1 MKKIINTFSIFLV
14 SYVVYFLIN
23 NPEELDVLSNLSL
36 SLISTI
42 LFIKFVTLIVNSLFN
57 KELLKG
63 FDLEITNFESLYLS
77 SLTFIGNLYLPFRSG
92 GNFRMIYLNR
102 KYKFKSPELV
112 SIYGYFFI
120 VTIFLNSAI
129 GLVALYLLNPIRS
142 FNFYLSVS
150 GFLIIFVFSYFMLF
164 NKFKTYN
171 SAKLNNLFQWLK
183 NLKKSWMKIT
193 DNTSL
198 QVKLISYTFL
208 NYLFFALE
216 ALIIFNYLFDKTELF
231 SIFYYNSISVLSS
244 LASLTPASLGIKDG
258 IVFFSSNILNLT
270 VTNIITLMI
279 VERAVSILFSIIPG
293 IVLLLNQK
301 ISS

>member
-42 LFIKFVTLIVNSLFN
+42 LFIKFITLIVNSLFN

-92 GNFRMIYLNR
+92 GNFRMVYLNR

-150 GFLIIFVFSYFMLF
+150 GFLLIFVFSYFMLF

-171 SAKLNNLFQWLK
+171 SAKFNNLFQWLK

-216 ALIIFNYLFDKTELF
+216 ALIIFNYLFNKTELF

-293 IVLLLNQK
+293 IVLLSNQK

>member
-129 GLVALYLLNPIRS
+129 GLVALYLLNPTRS

-164 NKFKTYN
+164 NKFKTYY
-171 SAKLNNLFQWLK
+171 SVKFNNLFQWLK

-193 DNTSL
+193 DNTGL

-216 ALIIFNYLFDKTELF
+216 ALIIFNYLFNKTELF

-293 IVLLLNQK
+293 IVLLVNQK

>member
-36 SLISTI
+36 SLISSI

-171 SAKLNNLFQWLK
+171 SAKFNNLFQWLK

-216 ALIIFNYLFDKTELF
+216 ALVIFNYLFNKTELF

-293 IVLLLNQK
+293 IVLLSNQK

>member
-1 MKKIINTFSIFLV
+1 MKKIINTFSFFLV
-14 SYVVYFLIN
+14 SYVVCFLTN
-23 NPEELDVLSNLSL
+23 NPEELDILSNLSL

-42 LFIKFVTLIVNSLFN
+42 LFIKFITLIVNSLFN

-112 SIYGYFFI
+112 SIHGYFFI

-129 GLVALYLLNPIRS
+129 GLVALYLLNPIIS
-142 FNFYLSVS
+142 FNFYLSVA
-150 GFLIIFVFSYFMLF
+150 GFLVIFLFSYFMLF

-171 SAKLNNLFQWLK
+171 SAKFNNLFQWSK

-193 DNTSL
+193 DNNSL

-216 ALIIFNYLFDKTELF
+216 ALFIFNYLFNITELF
-231 SIFYYNSISVLSS
+231 LIFYYNSISVLSS

-293 IVLLLNQK
+293 IVLLSNQK

>member
-36 SLISTI
+36 SLISSI
-42 LFIKFVTLIVNSLFN
+42 LFIKFVTLIINSLFN

-171 SAKLNNLFQWLK
+171 SAKFDNLFQWLK

-216 ALIIFNYLFDKTELF
+216 ALVIFNYLFNKTELF

-293 IVLLLNQK
+293 IVLLSNQK

>member
-1 MKKIINTFSIFLV
+1 MKKIINIFSFTLL

-23 NPEELDVLSNLSL
+23 NPHELGILSNLSL
-36 SLISTI
+36 SLISSI
-42 LFIKFVTLIVNSLFN
+42 LFIKFLTLIVNSLFN

-63 FDLEITNFESLYLS
+63 FDFEITNFESLYLS

-102 KYKFKSPELV
+102 KYKLKSPELV

-129 GLVALYLLNPIRS
+129 GLVALYLIDPIRS
-142 FNFYLSVS
+142 FSFYLSAF

-164 NKFKTYN
+164 NSFKTY
-171 SAKLNNLFQWLK
+171 SSDKLNNLFQWSK
-183 NLKKSWMKIT
+183 NLKISWMKIT
-193 DNTSL
+193 VNNYL
-198 QVKLISYTFL
+198 QVKLISYTLL
-208 NYLFFALE
+208 NYLFFGLE
-216 ALIIFNYLFDKTELF
+216 ALIIFNFLFKKTELL

-258 IVFFSSNILNLT
+258 IVIFSANILNLT
-270 VTNIITLMI
+270 TTNIITLMI

-293 IVLLLNQK
+293 IVLLANQK

>member
-1 MKKIINTFSIFLV
+1 MKKVINTFSIFLV
-14 SYVVYFLIN
+14 SYVIYFLIN

-42 LFIKFVTLIVNSLFN
+42 LFIKFITLIVNSLFN

-171 SAKLNNLFQWLK
+171 SAKFNNLFQWLK

-216 ALIIFNYLFDKTELF
+216 ALIIFNYLFNKTELF

-279 VERAVSILFSIIPG
+279 VERALSILFSIIPG
-293 IVLLLNQK
+293 IVLLSNQK

>member
-36 SLISTI
+36 SLISSI
-42 LFIKFVTLIVNSLFN
+42 LFIKFVTLIINSLFN

-171 SAKLNNLFQWLK
+171 SAKFNNLFQWLK

-216 ALIIFNYLFDKTELF
+216 ALVIFNYLFNKTELF

-293 IVLLLNQK
+293 IVLLSNQK

>member
-1 MKKIINTFSIFLV
+1 MKKIINTFSFFLV
-14 SYVVYFLIN
+14 SYVVYFLTN
-23 NPEELDVLSNLSL
+23 NPEELDILSNLSL
-36 SLISTI
+36 SLIYTI
-42 LFIKFVTLIVNSLFN
+42 LFIKFITLIVNSLFN

-129 GLVALYLLNPIRS
+129 GLVVLYLLNPIIS
-142 FNFYLSVS
+142 FNFYLSVA
-150 GFLIIFVFSYFMLF
+150 GFLVIFIFSYFMLF

-171 SAKLNNLFQWLK
+171 SAKFNNLFQWSK

-193 DNTSL
+193 DNNSL

-216 ALIIFNYLFDKTELF
+216 ALFIFNYLFNITELF
-231 SIFYYNSISVLSS
+231 LIFYYNSISVLSS

-270 VTNIITLMI
+270 VSNIITLMI

-293 IVLLLNQK
+293 IVLLVNQK

>member
-14 SYVVYFLIN
+14 GYVVYFLTN
-23 NPEELDVLSNLSL
+23 NPEELDILSNLSL
-36 SLISTI
+36 SLITTI
-42 LFIKFVTLIVNSLFN
+42 LFIKFITLIVNSLFN

-92 GNFRMIYLNR
+92 GNFRMLYLNR

-129 GLVALYLLNPIRS
+129 GLVVLYLLNPIIS
-142 FNFYLSVS
+142 FNFYLSVA
-150 GFLIIFVFSYFMLF
+150 GFLVIFIFSYFMLF

-171 SAKLNNLFQWLK
+171 SAKFNNLFQWSK

-193 DNTSL
+193 DNNSL

-216 ALIIFNYLFDKTELF
+216 ALFIFNYLFNITELF
-231 SIFYYNSISVLSS
+231 LIFYYNSISVLSS

-293 IVLLLNQK
+293 IVLLVNQK

>member
-1 MKKIINTFSIFLV
+1 MKKISNTFSIFLV

-36 SLISTI
+36 SLISSI

-171 SAKLNNLFQWLK
+171 SAKFDNLFQWLK

-216 ALIIFNYLFDKTELF
+216 ALVIFNYLFNKTELF

-293 IVLLLNQK
+293 IVLLSNQK

>member
-14 SYVVYFLIN
+14 SYVIYFLIN

-42 LFIKFVTLIVNSLFN
+42 LFIKFITLIVNSLFN

-171 SAKLNNLFQWLK
+171 SAKFDNLFQWLK

-216 ALIIFNYLFDKTELF
+216 ALVIFNYLFNKTELF

-293 IVLLLNQK
+293 IVLLSNQK

>member
-14 SYVVYFLIN
+14 SYVIYFLIN

-42 LFIKFVTLIVNSLFN
+42 LFIKFITLIVNSLFN

-129 GLVALYLLNPIRS
+129 GLVALYLLNPVRS

-171 SAKLNNLFQWLK
+171 SAKFNNLFQWLK

-216 ALIIFNYLFDKTELF
+216 ALIIFNYLFNKTELF

-279 VERAVSILFSIIPG
+279 VERALSILFSIIPG
-293 IVLLLNQK
+293 IVLLSNQK

>member
-1 MKKIINTFSIFLV
+1 MKKIINTFSFFLV
-14 SYVVYFLIN
+14 SYVVYFLTN
-23 NPEELDVLSNLSL
+23 NPEELDILSNLSL

-42 LFIKFVTLIVNSLFN
+42 LFIKFITLIVNSLFN

-129 GLVALYLLNPIRS
+129 GLVALYLLNPIIS

-150 GFLIIFVFSYFMLF
+150 GFLVIFLFSYFLLF
-164 NKFKTYN
+164 KKFKTYN
-171 SAKLNNLFQWLK
+171 PARFNNLFQWSK

-193 DNTSL
+193 DNNSL

-216 ALIIFNYLFDKTELF
+216 ALFIFNYLFNITELF
-231 SIFYYNSISVLSS
+231 LIFYYNSISVLSS

-279 VERAVSILFSIIPG
+279 VERAVSILFSFIPG
-293 IVLLLNQK
+293 IVLLVNQK

>member
-1 MKKIINTFSIFLV
+1 MKKIINTFSFFLV
-14 SYVVYFLIN
+14 SYVVYFLTN
-23 NPEELDVLSNLSL
+23 NPEELDILSNLSL

-42 LFIKFVTLIVNSLFN
+42 LFIKFITLIVNSLFN

-129 GLVALYLLNPIRS
+129 GLVALYLLNPIIS

-150 GFLIIFVFSYFMLF
+150 GFLVIFLFSYFMLF

-171 SAKLNNLFQWLK
+171 SAKFNNLFQWSK

-193 DNTSL
+193 DNNSL

-216 ALIIFNYLFDKTELF
+216 ALFIFNYLFNITELF
-231 SIFYYNSISVLSS
+231 LIFYYNSISVL
-244 LASLTPASLGIKDG
+244 
-258 IVFFSSNILNLT
+258 
-270 VTNIITLMI
+270 
-279 VERAVSILFSIIPG
+279 
-293 IVLLLNQK
+293 
-301 ISS
+301 

>member
-293 IVLLLNQK
+293 IVLLVNQK

>member
-1 MKKIINTFSIFLV
+1 MKKIINIFSFTLL

-23 NPEELDVLSNLSL
+23 NPHELGILSNLSL
-36 SLISTI
+36 SLISSI
-42 LFIKFVTLIVNSLFN
+42 LFIKFLTLIVNSLFN

-63 FDLEITNFESLYLS
+63 FDFEITNFESLYLS

-102 KYKFKSPELV
+102 KYKLKSPELV

-129 GLVALYLLNPIRS
+129 GLVSLYLIDPIRS
-142 FNFYLSVS
+142 FSFYLSAF

-164 NKFKTYN
+164 NSFKTY
-171 SAKLNNLFQWLK
+171 SSDKLNNLFQWSK
-183 NLKKSWMKIT
+183 NLKISWMKIT
-193 DNTSL
+193 VNNYL
-198 QVKLISYTFL
+198 QVKLISYTLL
-208 NYLFFALE
+208 NYLFFGLE
-216 ALIIFNYLFDKTELF
+216 ALIIFNYLFKKTELL

-258 IVFFSSNILNLT
+258 IVIFSANILNLT
-270 VTNIITLMI
+270 TTNIITLMI

-293 IVLLLNQK
+293 IVLLANQK

>member
-1 MKKIINTFSIFLV
+1 MKKIINTFSFFLV
-14 SYVVYFLIN
+14 SYVVYFLTN
-23 NPEELDVLSNLSL
+23 NPEELDILSNLSL
-36 SLISTI
+36 SLIYTI
-42 LFIKFVTLIVNSLFN
+42 LFIKFITLIVNSLFN

-129 GLVALYLLNPIRS
+129 GLVVLYLLNPIIS
-142 FNFYLSVS
+142 FNFYLSVA
-150 GFLIIFVFSYFMLF
+150 GFLVIFLFSYFMLF
-164 NKFKTYN
+164 NKFKTYD
-171 SAKLNNLFQWLK
+171 SAKFNNLFQWSK

-193 DNTSL
+193 DNNSL

-216 ALIIFNYLFDKTELF
+216 ALFIFNYLFNITELF
-231 SIFYYNSISVLSS
+231 LIFYYNSISVLSS

-270 VTNIITLMI
+270 VSNIITLMI

-293 IVLLLNQK
+293 IVLLVNQK